1 MLPQITNSSDST
13 AAMIGRS
20 TKNWAMFFMVWE
32 SVLRTLVLVGGGG
45 CRRRDGQG
53 DMLVVMDQGRPCRIG
68 VDECLVAIGE
78 AVLHRHLLRVDLDA
92 GAHVLQA
99 VDDHHV

>member
-20 TKNWAMFFMVWE
+20 TKNWAMFFMVCD
-32 SVLRTLVLVGGGG
+32 SVLRTLVLAGGGR
-45 CRRRDGQG
+45 RRRDSQG
-53 DMLVVMDQGRPCRIG
+53 DMLVVMDQGRRCLIG
-68 VDECLVAIGE
+68 IDKCFVAVGE
-78 AVLHRHLLRVDLDA
+78 AVLHGHFLRIDLDA

-99 VDDHHV
+99 V